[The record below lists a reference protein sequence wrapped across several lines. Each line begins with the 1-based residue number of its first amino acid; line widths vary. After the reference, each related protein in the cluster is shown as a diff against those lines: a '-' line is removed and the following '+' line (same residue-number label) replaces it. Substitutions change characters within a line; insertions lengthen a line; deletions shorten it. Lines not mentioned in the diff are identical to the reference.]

1 LTSGSER
8 KPDPSQQ
15 PGSATDQGVRQ
26 FPRWRC
32 PARAVPRVP
41 RVLRQV
47 PQQEAAA
54 STAGPT
60 VPVEQE
66 SPDDL
71 IAPAEADTRI
81 VLAGDLLEKVRAIEA
96 TAFQRLVLKLLEAMG
111 YGGLGLMRHTG
122 KTSDGGVEGVIEE
135 DKLGLNRIYVQA
147 KRYQAGNTVGSV
159 EMRNFLGAMS
169 GKVDRGMFLTT
180 STFTQAAER
189 KLEGRG
195 VRVVLIK
202 GDEVVDLM
210 IEHGV
215 GVEPIKVA
223 TIHRINEEF
232 FDEL

>member
-1 LTSGSER
+1 VFASSHGGDVPLE
-8 KPDPSQQ
+8 
-15 PGSATDQGVRQ
+15 Q
-26 FPRWRC
+26 FPEC
-32 PARAVPRVP
+32 PEFYDKYRSRK
-41 RVLRQV
+41 
-47 PQQEAAA
+47 AAA

-111 YGGLGLMRHTG
+111 YGGPGLMRHTG
-122 KTSDGGVEGVIEE
+122 KTVDGGVEGVIEE